1 MGAVDTPDPPAPARP
16 PSILR
21 DYAILVKPGIM
32 LALLISCM
40 TAMFVA
46 AGGVPRLPLVGATL
60 LGGALASGSAAALN
74 NFLERETDAKMRRTR
89 KRALPSHR
97 MEPAHAAVFASI
109 LAGASCIILTAYAN
123 VLAAALALSGIAF
136 YAFVYTLWLKPL
148 TPQNI
153 VIGGAAGCFPAL
165 VGWSSVTGSIGPG
178 ALAIALIV
186 FLWTPPHFWSLALLY
201 REDYAEANFPMLPV
215 THGEE
220 ATRRQILIYAG
231 ALVALTA
238 ALYPLGVLGIV
249 YLALSLGLG
258 AVFFAQAAVLFK
270 TRAKPAARRLFQ
282 YSNLY
287 LALLGAAMVADVLL
301 RTAA

>member
-1 MGAVDTPDPPAPARP
+1 MVEGIAPPAPRP
-16 PSILR
+16 SALR
-21 DYAILVKPGIM
+21 DYAVLVKPGIM
-32 LALLISCM
+32 LALLISCS

-46 AGGVPRLPLVGATL
+46 YGGIPPLPLLGATL

-74 NFLERETDAKMRRTR
+74 NLLERDRDAKMRRTR
-89 KRALPSHR
+89 KRPLPSHR
-97 MEPAHAAVFASI
+97 VEPSHAALFAAL
-109 LAGASCIILTAYAN
+109 LAGASGIVLTAYTN
-123 VLAAALALSGIAF
+123 VLAAALALGGIGF

-165 VGWSSVTGSIGPG
+165 VGWAAVTGGIGPG
-178 ALAIALIV
+178 AVAIAAIV

-201 REDYAEANFPMLPV
+201 REDYADAEIPMLPV

-220 ATRRQILIYAG
+220 ATRRQILAYAG
-231 ALVALTA
+231 GLVALTTL
-238 ALYPLGVLGIV
+238 LYPLGVLGV
-249 YLALSLGLG
+249 LYLALSLALG
-258 AVFFAQAAVLFK
+258 AVFFVEAAVLFR
-270 TRAKPAARRLFQ
+270 TRAKPAARRLFV

-301 RTAA
+301 RGAA